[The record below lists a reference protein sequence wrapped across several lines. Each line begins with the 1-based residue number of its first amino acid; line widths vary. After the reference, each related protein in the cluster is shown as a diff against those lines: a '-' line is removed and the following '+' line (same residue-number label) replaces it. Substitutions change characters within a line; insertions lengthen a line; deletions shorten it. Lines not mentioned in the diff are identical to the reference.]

1 MDERFLTSEV
11 RENIF
16 SEIENLSAT
25 SLIEV
30 YDFIRFLKARQKQRS
45 RMGDILEALRK
56 EFADAGYTQ
65 ADIDAAVEAVRR
77 RKAG

>member
-1 MDERFLTSEV
+1 MDDRSLTSDLK
-11 RENIF
+11 ENIF
-16 SEIENLSAT
+16 LEIQDLSGT

-30 YDFIRFLKARQKQRS
+30 YDFVQFLKARKKQSS
-45 RMGDILEALRK
+45 RMGDILEVLRK

>member
-1 MDERFLTSEV
+1 MDDRSLISDLK
-11 RENIF
+11 ENIF
-16 SEIENLSAT
+16 SEIQDLSGT

-30 YDFIRFLKARQKQRS
+30 YDFVQFLKARKKQSS
-45 RMGDILEALRK
+45 RMGDILEVLRK
-56 EFADAGYTQ
+56 EFADAGYPQ